1 MDPQAELDQALTSR
15 LRGSTAPYSTEL
27 EPLLQVA
34 EQLRSGSGMPSPE
47 FTAALQARIVARTQQ
62 LAADRQHVTETLPL
76 PARLQTSGPIRRPDS
91 TRPTPLRRLRTL
103 PAAAVLAASLVIVI
117 GSTIAFAAGA
127 APGSSL
133 YGLRRLEQGVRS
145 QLSPD
150 AVSKARL
157 HLSYARDALASLNTA
172 DVQGN
177 DGAYREALN
186 TLASEAQA
194 AESAAAQ
201 VPAGADRDALNAD
214 LTSFRA
220 QATTDL
226 RAALPR
232 LSWLARATTTTV
244 LGQFGVPIPQV
255 SKARVV
261 TVHSTSSSHGTSSK
275 VLRIV
280 VDGSGFLPGAV
291 ILLDGHPVGTM
302 ISVTPSEATAQLTS
316 ADSIHGD
323 GHSIG
328 IGNPNGMAAYS
339 TKYDTTDEQDDSG
352 SSGNPNGD
360 QETPVVSPTPT
371 PDPHSGGH
379 H

>member
-1 MDPQAELDQALTSR
+1 
-15 LRGSTAPYSTEL
+15 
-27 EPLLQVA
+27 
-34 EQLRSGSGMPSPE
+34 
-47 FTAALQARIVARTQQ
+47 
-62 LAADRQHVTETLPL
+62 
-76 PARLQTSGPIRRPDS
+76 
-91 TRPTPLRRLRTL
+91 LRRLRSL
-103 PAAAVLAASLVIVI
+103 PAAAVLAATLLIVI

-157 HLSYARDALASLNTA
+157 HLSYARDALTSLNTA
-172 DVQGN
+172 GVQGN

-186 TLASEAQA
+186 TLASETQA
-194 AESAAAQ
+194 AQSAAAQ
-201 VPAGADRDALNAD
+201 VPAGADRDALSAD
-214 LTSFRA
+214 LTSFQA
-220 QATTDL
+220 QATADL

-232 LSWLARATTTTV
+232 LSWPTRATTTTV
-244 LGQFGVPIPQV
+244 LGQLGATIPQV

-261 TVHSTSSSHGTSSK
+261 TVHPSSSSHGTSLK

-291 ILLDGHPVGTM
+291 ILLDGHPAGTM
-302 ISVTPSEATAQLTS
+302 ISVTPFEAIAQLPST
-316 ADSIHGD
+316 DSIHGD

-339 TKYDTTDEQDDSG
+339 TKYDTTDEQGDSG
-352 SSGNPNGD
+352 SSVDPNSD
-360 QETPVVSPTPT
+360 QETPVASPSPTP
-371 PDPHSGGH
+371 DAHSGGGH